1 MPHTEFALPTYY
13 VLAPAEAS
21 SNLARYDGVRYGHRA
36 KLETNDS
43 IIELYEKTRSEG
55 FGTEVKRRILIG
67 TYVLSSGYYDAYY
80 KRAQKVRSLI
90 KNDFDQVFKKIDLI
104 LTPTTPT
111 SAFPL
116 GSKGTQDPVE
126 MYMND
131 IFTVP
136 ANLAGLPAL
145 SLPVGLDELGLP
157 LGVQLIGN
165 SWQESLLL
173 NTAFS
178 LENALA
184 FDYKPK
190 NWWA

>member
-1 MPHTEFALPTYY
+1 M
-13 VLAPAEAS
+13 
-21 SNLARYDGVRYGHRA
+21 D
-36 KLETNDS
+36 
-43 IIELYEKTRSEG
+43 I
-55 FGTEVKRRILIG
+55 
-67 TYVLSSGYYDAYY
+67 
-80 KRAQKVRSLI
+80 
-90 KNDFDQVFKKIDLI
+90 I

-111 SAFPL
+111 SAFPI

-165 SWQESLLL
+165 NWQEPLLL
-173 NTAFS
+173 NTAFN
-178 LENALA
+178 LENTLA
-184 FDYKPK
+184 FENNPK
-190 NWWA
+190 KWWA

>member
-1 MPHTEFALPTYY
+1 M
-13 VLAPAEAS
+13 
-21 SNLARYDGVRYGHRA
+21 
-36 KLETNDS
+36 
-43 IIELYEKTRSEG
+43 
-55 FGTEVKRRILIG
+55 IG

-90 KNDFDQVFKKIDLI
+90 KNDFDEVFKKVDII

-165 SWQESLLL
+165 NWQEPLLL
-173 NTAFS
+173 NTAFN
-178 LENALA
+178 LE
-184 FDYKPK
+184 K
-190 NWWA
+190 NISV

>member
-1 MPHTEFALPTYY
+1 
-13 VLAPAEAS
+13 
-21 SNLARYDGVRYGHRA
+21 
-36 KLETNDS
+36 
-43 IIELYEKTRSEG
+43 
-55 FGTEVKRRILIG
+55 
-67 TYVLSSGYYDAYY
+67 
-80 KRAQKVRSLI
+80 
-90 KNDFDQVFKKIDLI
+90 
-104 LTPTTPT
+104 
-111 SAFPL
+111 
-116 GSKGTQDPVE
+116 
-126 MYMND
+126 MND

>member
-1 MPHTEFALPTYY
+1 M
-13 VLAPAEAS
+13 
-21 SNLARYDGVRYGHRA
+21 
-36 KLETNDS
+36 
-43 IIELYEKTRSEG
+43 
-55 FGTEVKRRILIG
+55 
-67 TYVLSSGYYDAYY
+67 LSSGYYDAYY
-80 KRAQKVRSLI
+80 KRAQKVRNLI
-90 KNDFDQVFKKIDLI
+90 KNDFDEVFKKVDLI

-145 SLPVGLDELGLP
+145 SMPVGLDEIGLP
-157 LGVQLIGN
+157 LGVQLIGDN
-165 SWQESLLL
+165 WQEALLL
-173 NTAFS
+173 NTAFN
-178 LENALA
+178 LEKALA
-184 FDYKPK
+184 LESKPI